1 MIKRAVSKWSYAKK
15 NLERVLRLPDDFPE
29 KDEIVKMWIE
39 EVCIENMTNNM
50 NVNRFTLKKLKV
62 KNAYNMDSTKTNRR
76 SKRSME

>member
-62 KNAYNMDSTKTNRR
+62 KNWRK
-76 SKRSME
+76 K